1 MKNQNLFNGYIPFYN
16 KGFSNILQNP
26 HWDIYNKDNN
36 KNNQNQNINLFKKGY
51 KSRIP
56 IINHKSHTKQYELDK
71 TSKNETKEEGNLFS
85 CPNAKNNNI
94 LFKKISYNS
103 NNMNSIETKLYELK
117 NKNHNIR
124 NQKTLNIDNYQTK
137 LNTDNYNFQLTK
149 KQKERE
155 REIEIEKIKYLMK
168 QKEDRTFHSL
178 ARNRNYNKKNNTLN
192 NDRLNNCFTIFSL
205 KVQPLCNEKKITK
218 TLDKTIDKTIDT
230 QNKLSNKI
238 LLKKKNI
245 KIASLP
251 KMNKSNFVKEK
262 LSIPKIEDKYSNTPE
277 KVKSKTHNQ
286 ELKNLLHQIEKRRNK
301 IKNLVSFDA
310 LTLPG
315 TENGKQKIN
324 QDSYLVIPNVNNSH
338 NCKIF
343 GVFDGHGDNG
353 DTLSQEIRDY
363 FIEYFTDNHTYNQES
378 KLTNENFMEIFKKVS
393 NDDRLEKV
401 YNLFTKNNYNEL
413 SKLYGN
419 INDKIHNKYK
429 ENEFCLKTGSTSN
442 IVIVIND
449 KKKDSL
455 NKIITINLGDS
466 KSLLITQDNQ
476 TIDLNMCHIPEEASE
491 KERIE
496 KNGGEVSRVDWA
508 DYGPLRVFFKGE
520 NYPGLAMTR
529 SFGDFE
535 AEPLGV
541 NSIPDIREYD
551 MQDKKPKI
559 LVLATDG
566 IWQFLS
572 NEKVK
577 NILLP
582 YYEEN
587 NITGASQKLVS
598 SALRMWEAKNPDF
611 IDDITVILLFFK

>member
-16 KGFSNILQNP
+16 NGFSNILHNP
-26 HWDIYNKDNN
+26 HWEVYNKDNT
-36 KNNQNQNINLFKKGY
+36 KNNQSQSINLFKKTY
-51 KSRIP
+51 KSKIP
-56 IINHKSHTKQYELDK
+56 FIKQKSHKKKYELDK
-71 TSKNETKEEGNLFS
+71 SSKNETNEESNLFS
-85 CPNAKNNNI
+85 CPNDKNNNI
-94 LFKKISYNS
+94 LFKKISNNS
-103 NNMNSIETKLYELK
+103 NNINLIETKLYELK
-117 NKNHNIR
+117 NKNPNIK
-124 NQKTLNIDNYQTK
+124 NQNAINIDNYQTK
-137 LNTDNYNFQLTK
+137 INIDNYNLQLNK
-149 KQKERE
+149 NQKERE

-168 QKEDRTFHSL
+168 QKENRTFHSL
-178 ARNRNYNKKNNTLN
+178 ARNKNKNKENNTLN
-192 NDRLNNCFTIFSL
+192 NDGLNNCFTIFSL
-205 KVQPLCNEKKITK
+205 KAQPLCNQKKITK
-218 TLDKTIDKTIDT
+218 TLDKTIEKTIDS

-245 KIASLP
+245 KIESLP
-251 KMNKSNFVKEK
+251 KMTKSNFFKEK
-262 LSIPKIEDKYSNTPE
+262 LGIPKIEDKYFNTPE
-277 KVKSKTHNQ
+277 KIKSKTHNQ
-286 ELKNLLHQIEKRRNK
+286 DLKSILNQMEKRRNK

-324 QDSYLVIPNVNNSH
+324 QDTYLVIPNVNNSQ

-363 FIEYFTDNHTYNQES
+363 FIEYFTDNHTYNQEN
-378 KLTNENFMEIFKKVS
+378 KLTSENFMEIFKKVS
-393 NDDRLEKV
+393 NDDRLEKI

-413 SKLYGN
+413 NKLYEN
-419 INDKIHNKYK
+419 INNKIHNKYK

-449 KKKDSL
+449 KKKDCL

-508 DYGPLRVFFKGE
+508 DYGPLRVFYKGE

-529 SFGDFE
+529 SFGDFN

-541 NSIPDIREYD
+541 NSIPDIKEYD
-551 MQDKKPKI
+551 IQDKKPKI

-598 SALRMWEAKNPDF
+598 LALRMWETKNPDF

>member
-1 MKNQNLFNGYIPFYN
+1 MKNQSLLNGYIPFYSN
-16 KGFSNILQNP
+16 GFSNILKNP
-26 HWDIYNKDNN
+26 HWDVYNKDYN
-36 KNNQNQNINLFKKGY
+36 KNNQNQSINLFKKD
-51 KSRIP
+51 KKNRIP
-56 IINHKSHTKQYELDK
+56 FIKQKFHTKKYELDK
-71 TSKNETKEEGNLFS
+71 SSKNESKEESNLFS
-85 CPNAKNNNI
+85 CPNANKKNI

-103 NNMNSIETKLYELK
+103 NNINLINTKIYELK
-117 NKNHNIR
+117 NKNLNI
-124 NQKTLNIDNYQTK
+124 NSQKTIYIDNYQTK
-137 LNTDNYNFQLTK
+137 INTENYNFQLNK
-149 KQKERE
+149 KKKERE
-155 REIEIEKIKYLMK
+155 REIEIEKIKYLLK

-178 ARNRNYNKKNNTLN
+178 ARNKNKKNKTLN

-205 KVQPLCNEKKITK
+205 KIQSLYNQKKITK
-218 TLDKTIDKTIDT
+218 TLEKTIEKTIDI
-230 QNKLSNKI
+230 QNKLSSKI
-238 LLKKKNI
+238 LLRKKDI
-245 KIASLP
+245 KISSLP
-251 KMNKSNFVKEK
+251 KMNKSNFEKEK
-262 LSIPKIEDKYSNTPE
+262 LSIPKIEDKYYNTPE
-277 KVKSKTHNQ
+277 KVKSKAHNQ
-286 ELKNLLHQIEKRRNK
+286 DLKNILNQMEKRRNK
-301 IKNLVSFDA
+301 IKNLVSFNA

-315 TENGKQKIN
+315 TEHGKQKIN
-324 QDSYLVIPNVNNSH
+324 QDSYLVIPNVNNSQ

-353 DTLSQEIRDY
+353 DILSQEIRDY
-363 FIEYFTDNHTYNQES
+363 FIEYFNENHTYNQDS
-378 KLTNENFMEIFKKVS
+378 KITNENFMEIFKKVS

-401 YNLFTKNNYNEL
+401 YNLFTKNNFNEL
-413 SKLYGN
+413 NKLYEN
-419 INDKIHNKYK
+419 INNKIHNKYK
-429 ENEFCLKTGSTSN
+429 ENDFCLKTGSTSN

-476 TIDLNMCHIPEEASE
+476 TIDLNMCHIPEEESE

-551 MQDKKPKI
+551 IQDKNPKI
-559 LVLATDG
+559 IVLATDG
-566 IWQFLS
+566 IWQFLT

>member
-1 MKNQNLFNGYIPFYN
+1 MKNQNPIFNGYIPFYN
-16 KGFSNILQNP
+16 NGFSNILKNP
-26 HWDIYNKDNN
+26 HWDAYNKDNY
-36 KNNQNQNINLFKKGY
+36 NQSQSINLFKKTY

-56 IINHKSHTKQYELDK
+56 LIKRKSHTKKYELDK
-71 TSKNETKEEGNLFS
+71 SSKNETKEESNLFS
-85 CPNAKNNNI
+85 CPNTKNNNI

-103 NNMNSIETKLYELK
+103 NNLNLVETKLYELK
-117 NKNHNIR
+117 NKNPNLKNQRTINIE
-124 NQKTLNIDNYQTK
+124 NYQTK
-137 LNTDNYNFQLTK
+137 INTDNYSLQLNK

-155 REIEIEKIKYLMK
+155 REIEIEKIRYLMK

-178 ARNRNYNKKNNTLN
+178 ARNKNKKNNTLN

-205 KVQPLCNEKKITK
+205 KVQPLYNQKKVTK
-218 TLDKTIDKTIDT
+218 TLDKTIEKTIDN
-230 QNKLSNKI
+230 QNKFQNKI
-238 LLKKKNI
+238 ILKKKNL

-251 KMNKSNFVKEK
+251 KMNKSNFFKEK
-262 LSIPKIEDKYSNTPE
+262 LNIPKIEDKYFNTPE

-286 ELKNLLHQIEKRRNK
+286 ELKNILNQMEKRRNK
-301 IKNLVSFDA
+301 IKNLVSFDSI
-310 LTLPG
+310 TLPG
-315 TENGKQKIN
+315 TESGKQKIN
-324 QDSYLVIPNVNNSH
+324 QDSYLVIPNVNNSQ

-363 FIEYFTDNHTYNQES
+363 FIEYFTDDHTYNEDN
-378 KLTNENFMEIFKKVS
+378 KLTNDNFMELFKKVS

-413 SKLYGN
+413 NKLFEN
-419 INDKIHNKYK
+419 INNKIHDKYK

-466 KSLLITQDNQ
+466 KSLLITQDNE

-508 DYGPLRVFFKGE
+508 DYGPLRIFFKGE

-529 SFGDFE
+529 SFGDFN

-582 YYEEN
+582 YYEED

-598 SALRMWEAKNPDF
+598 SALRMWEAKNPEF
-611 IDDITVILLFFK
+611 IDDITVIILFFK

>member
-1 MKNQNLFNGYIPFYN
+1 MKNQNLFNGYTPFYN
-16 KGFSNILQNP
+16 NGFSNILQNP
-26 HWDIYNKDNN
+26 HWDAYNKDNN
-36 KNNQNQNINLFKKGY
+36 KNNQSQSLNLFKKTY

-56 IINHKSHTKQYELDK
+56 FIKPKSHTKKYELDK
-71 TSKNETKEEGNLFS
+71 SSKNETKEESNLFS

-94 LFKKISYNS
+94 LFKKISYNV
-103 NNMNSIETKLYELK
+103 NNMNLIETKLYELK
-117 NKNHNIR
+117 NKNPNIK
-124 NQKTLNIDNYQTK
+124 NQKTINFDNYQTK
-137 LNTDNYNFQLTK
+137 INTDNFNLPLNK
-149 KQKERE
+149 KQIERE

-178 ARNRNYNKKNNTLN
+178 ARNKNKKNNTLN

-205 KVQPLCNEKKITK
+205 KAQPLINEKKITK
-218 TLDKTIDKTIDT
+218 TLDKTIEKTIDS

-238 LLKKKNI
+238 LVKKKNI

-251 KMNKSNFVKEK
+251 KMNKSNFFKEK
-262 LSIPKIEDKYSNTPE
+262 LSIPKIEDKYFNTPE
-277 KVKSKTHNQ
+277 KIKSKTHNQ
-286 ELKNLLHQIEKRRNK
+286 DLKSILNQMEKRRNK

-324 QDSYLVIPNVNNSH
+324 QDSYLVIPNVNDSQ

-378 KLTNENFMEIFKKVS
+378 KLTSENFMEIFKKVS

-401 YNLFTKNNYNEL
+401 YNLFTKNDYNEL
-413 SKLYGN
+413 NKLYEN
-419 INDKIHNKYK
+419 INNKIHNKYK
-429 ENEFCLKTGSTSN
+429 DNEFCLKTGSTSN

-476 TIDLNMCHIPEEASE
+476 TIDLNMCHIPEETSE

-496 KNGGEVSRVDWA
+496 KSGGEVSRVDWA

-529 SFGDFE
+529 SFGDFN
-535 AEPLGV
+535 AEQLGV

-598 SALRMWEAKNPDF
+598 SALRMWEIKNPDF